1 VDELRIAAS
10 TLRPPEAGGGEA
22 PAPSRSGFEFA
33 RMLGDAIRDASES
46 QMQAE
51 QQARELAA
59 GRGST
64 LEAVL
69 AITKADLSLRFLLQV
84 RNRAL
89 EAYNE
94 IIRTQV

>member
-1 VDELRIAAS
+1 MEDLRIAAS
-10 TLRPPEAGGGEA
+10 VLRPPESGESSA
-22 PAPSRSGFEFA
+22 PARSGFDFA
-33 RMLGDAIRDASES
+33 RMLGDAIRDVSER
-46 QMQAE
+46 QKEAE
-51 QQARELAA
+51 HQARELAA

-64 LEAVL
+64 LDAVL
-69 AITKADLSLRFLLQV
+69 SITKADLSLRFLLQV